1 MTEDDWQD
9 LWQEFEETFD
19 AFLVSYQEEMEQRHG
34 KGYYH
39 LRAEDEWA
47 FHKKLVQTLV
57 EEKNGDARSKSQS
70 EG

>member
-9 LWQEFEETFD
+9 LWQKFEETLD
-19 AFLVSYQEEMEQRHG
+19 VFLISYQEEMERRHG

-39 LRAEDEWA
+39 LSGEDEWE
-47 FHKKLVQTLV
+47 FHKRLVQRLV
-57 EEKNGDARSKSQS
+57 EEKIGDARSESQS